1 MGKAIVNLAV
11 AGFFFLGSIWL
22 WYIADGFPTSPRYS
36 QIDTDYWPKL
46 VFALMALTTGG
57 QVVSSALS
65 LRAEL
70 KAWNAG
76 LAPDTGMP
84 SAQSMFIFLR
94 VIAMA
99 VLIMAYYFGF
109 QYLGFSIATVLF
121 LWLATFTVSFRNAAV
136 KILFAPLF
144 TMALALIFTQ
154 VLALPLPRGVGVFYD
169 ISLLLY

>member
-22 WYIADGFPTSPRYS
+22 WCIADGFPTSPRYS
-36 QIDTDYWPKL
+36 QVDTDFWPKL
-46 VFALMALTTGG
+46 VFGLMALTTGG
-57 QVVSSALS
+57 QVISSILG
-65 LRAEL
+65 LRAQL

-76 LAPDTGMP
+76 LATNTGMP
-84 SAQSMFIFLR
+84 SAQSVFISLR

-99 VLIMAYYFGF
+99 ILIMAYYFGF
-109 QYLGFSIATVLF
+109 QYLGFSIATLLF
-121 LWLATFTVSFRNAAV
+121 LWLASFTVSFKMAAV

-144 TMALALIFTQ
+144 TLILVFIFTR